1 MTAYEAMLQRL
12 SAMLMLVIFQML
24 TKLVLIFTTYQD
36 NALMMCKAESSIFV
50 QTLLTKKRHIPY
62 YLKKIGQIQCLYKHA

>member
-24 TKLVLIFTTYQD
+24 TKLVLIFTMYQD
-36 NALMMCKAESSIFV
+36 NALMMCKAEYQYFFSNIV
-50 QTLLTKKRHIPY
+50 N
-62 YLKKIGQIQCLYKHA
+62 

>member
-12 SAMLMLVIFQML
+12 SAMLMLVTCIFQML

-62 YLKKIGQIQCLYKHA
+62 YFYKTF

>member
-1 MTAYEAMLQRL
+1 MAAYEAMLQRL

-36 NALMMCKAESSIFV
+36 NALMMCKAEYQYFFSNIV
-50 QTLLTKKRHIPY
+50 N
-62 YLKKIGQIQCLYKHA
+62 